1 MNFIGVDLH
10 KKSITIC
17 VMDEKRKVLARKTLA
32 CTQTD
37 EIVEFCR
44 QFRPFKVVV
53 EATAS
58 YLWFVELVEP
68 LAEKVVLAN
77 PKKLRVI
84 AESTKK
90 TDRLDAQVL
99 TEFLV
104 LDMIPESYQPTP
116 RQRQHRALVRHRQ
129 YLQGRITSVRSKIRH
144 ILSNYNADRKDLFSA
159 NCGPAYLKEVRL
171 SDVDRF
177 VIKQLWAEWQDHLA
191 QRLAVSKKLKAFVAK
206 APQREAEAR
215 EILKTAPGV
224 GPVTAEVVLSE
235 LGDISRFRNAKAV
248 CAYAGLVPVVRQSGE
263 RKSKDMKITKE
274 GSGLLRW
281 ALVEAAWR
289 LVGNSPK
296 WAALFARLMHR
307 SGKKRA
313 IVAVARKLLCVLYA
327 MLRTSTPYKIVATQT
342 AAPPTTGKK
351 LVRTSTPDQTTTT
364 GTTAPR
370 TTGKKLVRTSTP
382 DQTSTTHVRD
392 GQKTAPRTT
401 RKRLVRTSTPDQT
414 TTMETTAPRTTRK
427 KLVRTSTPDQ
437 TTTTGATAPRTT
449 GKKLVRTSTPDQTTT
464 T

>member
-10 KKSITIC
+10 KKSITVC
-17 VMDEKRKVLARKTLA
+17 VMDQNRKVLARKTLA
-32 CTQTD
+32 CTQTK

-44 QFRPFKVVV
+44 QFRPFKVVL

-58 YLWFVELVEP
+58 YPWFVELMEP

-90 TDRLDAQVL
+90 TDRLDAQIL
-99 TEFLV
+99 AEFLV

-144 ILSNYNADRKDLFSA
+144 ILSNYNADRKDLFAAS
-159 NCGPAYLKEVRL
+159 CGLAYLKEVRL

-215 EILKTAPGV
+215 EILMTAPGV

-235 LGDISRFRNAKAV
+235 LGDISRFRNAKTV

-263 RKSKDMKITKE
+263 RKSKDMRITKE

-289 LVGNSPK
+289 LVGKSPK
-296 WAALFARLMHR
+296 WAALFSRLRHR

-327 MLRTSTPYKIVATQT
+327 MLRTSTPYKIVTT
-342 AAPPTTGKK
+342 DTKAPRATGKK
-351 LVRTSTPDQTTTT
+351 LVRISRKEQTATPQTATAEQTATPQTATARTARKQSTTATTAQQTRTPQTSAARITRTRKKLLTRPTPAQTTTT
-364 GTTAPR
+364 
-370 TTGKKLVRTSTP
+370 
-382 DQTSTTHVRD
+382 
-392 GQKTAPRTT
+392 
-401 RKRLVRTSTPDQT
+401 
-414 TTMETTAPRTTRK
+414 
-427 KLVRTSTPDQ
+427 
-437 TTTTGATAPRTT
+437 
-449 GKKLVRTSTPDQTTT
+449 
-464 T
+464 